1 MIAAYNYWSIAVR
14 GALNDDEAENTVH
27 HGGCCGGVR
36 STAGT
41 TAVDGAERVF
51 AVQDVFAGGK
61 PCLFDG
67 ATQQWERIV
76 ADVAEG
82 QGNVWL
88 TVWERQ
94 ENLYT
99 DILLADGQ
107 AYYRFR
113 MNGPPAPAFRH
124 RSGGSQNEPDGES
137 AYWRDGWYYDP
148 ATGSLTAVAQ
158 ADLPFGADLQD
169 LLNRVSEALR
179 DDADRSSLSAT
190 QQLSKSLLLRTFV
203 KSDWP
208 IELHAAVL
216 PAPGG
221 AEQAGTVYCALSPN
235 REKTLRSISFYDG
248 ESQMEIG
255 AVLDDEEGAERLRL
269 EIGAF
274 TGGA

>member
-1 MIAAYNYWSIAVR
+1 MTMKRKTLCI
-14 GALNDDEAENTVH
+14 
-27 HGGCCGGVR
+27 
-36 STAGT
+36 
-41 TAVDGAERVF
+41 TAVAAAACAALLGRLLWMGLSEFSPYRTYSQEESLAF
-51 AVQDVFAGGK
+51 
-61 PCLFDG
+61 FDG

-107 AYYRFR
+107 AYYRFQ

-124 RSGGSQNEPDGES
+124 RSEGSQDEPDGES
-137 AYWRDGWYYDP
+137 AYWWDGWYYDP

-158 ADLPFGADLQD
+158 ADLPFGTDLQD

-221 AEQAGTVYCALSPN
+221 AEQAGSVYCVLSPN

-255 AVLDDEEGAERLRL
+255 AVLDDEEGGERLRL
-269 EIGAF
+269 EIEAY

>member
-1 MIAAYNYWSIAVR
+1 
-14 GALNDDEAENTVH
+14 
-27 HGGCCGGVR
+27 
-36 STAGT
+36 
-41 TAVDGAERVF
+41 
-51 AVQDVFAGGK
+51 
-61 PCLFDG
+61 
-67 ATQQWERIV
+67 
-76 ADVAEG
+76 
-82 QGNVWL
+82 
-88 TVWERQ
+88 
-94 ENLYT
+94 
-99 DILLADGQ
+99 
-107 AYYRFR
+107 

-124 RSGGSQNEPDGES
+124 RSAGSQDEPDGES

-190 QQLSKSLLLRTFV
+190 QQLSKSWLLRTFV

-221 AEQAGTVYCALSPN
+221 AEQAGSVYCVLSPN

-248 ESQMEIG
+248 ESQMEKRG
-255 AVLDDEEGAERLRL
+255 VSAFASRSRLLPAERKAARL
-269 EIGAF
+269 AARAARPAGTRGTTPRRYPCFHPASMPVKTE
-274 TGGA
+274 TVKRKRR